1 MPGLMQNKTVMSTG
15 ATAGIGL
22 ITARELAGMGAQIT
36 LVSRNAAKLVTAAEQ
51 IKTQTGNPYVEY
63 IAADLATRAGVNQ
76 TAFEFKKRHTRLDV
90 LVNNAGALFTER
102 QVTSDGLELTF
113 ALNHLSYFH
122 LTMLL
127 FETLKASAAGRVVNV
142 TSDAHRGQTIN
153 FDDLQG
159 EKGYN
164 GLTAYGR
171 SKLMNVLFTY
181 ELARKLTET
190 NVTAN
195 ALHPGFVAT
204 EFAKNNGPLYKIGMK
219 LIGLFA
225 RSPEKGAETSI
236 YLASSP
242 EVRGAS
248 GKYFT
253 DSRAVDSDPASYN
266 KATAERLWNI
276 SLEMIA

>member
-1 MPGLMQNKTVMSTG
+1 MPGLMQNKTVLITG

-22 ITARELAGMGAQIT
+22 VTARELAGMGAQIT
-36 LVSRNAAKLVTAAEQ
+36 LVSRNAAKLMTAAEQ
-51 IKTQTGNPYVEY
+51 IKTQTGNTNVEY
-63 IAADLATRAGVNQ
+63 IAADLATRTGVNQ

-90 LVNNAGALFTER
+90 LINNAGALFTER
-102 QVTSDGLELTF
+102 QVTPDGLELTF
-113 ALNHLSYFH
+113 ALNHLSYFL

-127 FETLKASAAGRVVNV
+127 LETLKASTAGRVVNV
-142 TSDAHRGQTIN
+142 ASDAHRGQTIN

-181 ELARKLTET
+181 ELARKLKET

-204 EFAKNNGPLYKIGMK
+204 GFAKNNGPLYKIGMK
-219 LIGLFA
+219 LIGFFA
-225 RSPEKGAETSI
+225 RSPEQGAETSI

-242 EVRGAS
+242 EVKGVS
-248 GKYFT
+248 GKYFA
-253 DSRAVDSDPASYN
+253 DSRAVDSDPVSYDE
-266 KATAERLWNI
+266 ATAERLWNV